1 MQGLLAEFWE
11 NREVVTRQNGFYG
24 PYFRATCGT
33 TQGGI
38 EFPKLFNVA
47 VNILARHWLLLAPE
61 DESVIQYGLQHV
73 VGLSLG
79 CSEQMMVSWAHGTR
93 SGYMEH

>member
-47 VNILARHWLLLAPE
+47 VNILARHWLSLAPE
-61 DESVIQYGLQHV
+61 DESVIQYGLQHA

-79 CSEQMMVSWAHGTR
+79 VF
-93 SGYMEH
+93 